1 MPILLVLQIIVSVLN
16 EKPIALLI
24 NTIKMN
30 NPSVFLLSSAIIIYQ
45 FPVSTSLLLSKSVF
59 SVFELDSCFRQASLV
74 VLTYAYKWHD
84 LLMSPSQTLPQMKC
98 PAPLTQLITAL
109 TSFPI
114 LFTSNYSR
122 FQLWEYWGGAKYA
135 CVDGAFHFLNMHSIK
150 VCILLSKCSWAAFK
164 YSLWCPQPV
173 FCFLRVWNRSSICII
188 PFTTPLSV

>member
-74 VLTYAYKWHD
+74 VLTYAYK
-84 LLMSPSQTLPQMKC
+84 
-98 PAPLTQLITAL
+98 
-109 TSFPI
+109 
-114 LFTSNYSR
+114 
-122 FQLWEYWGGAKYA
+122 
-135 CVDGAFHFLNMHSIK
+135 
-150 VCILLSKCSWAAFK
+150 
-164 YSLWCPQPV
+164 
-173 FCFLRVWNRSSICII
+173 
-188 PFTTPLSV
+188 